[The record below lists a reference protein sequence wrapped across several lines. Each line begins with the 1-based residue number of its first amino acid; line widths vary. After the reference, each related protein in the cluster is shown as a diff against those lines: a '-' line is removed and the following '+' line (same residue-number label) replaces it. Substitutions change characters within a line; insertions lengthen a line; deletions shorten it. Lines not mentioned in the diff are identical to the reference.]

1 MPWFRVD
8 DGFHSHPKVI
18 AAGNEAVG
26 LYVRCGSYAAQHLTD
41 GFIREDIA
49 VLYGASDT
57 GSRRNPG
64 TGKPETL
71 AETLVRAT
79 LWRRMRGGWQ
89 MPDYLD
95 YNPSAE
101 QVKQERK
108 NAAERQRRRR
118 DTMLSRRDSRVST
131 TVSHTT
137 PTRPVPNTP
146 QPPASGGHDGSHP
159 NCRACG
165 TSPRGPAPPPVPT
178 PMPPAYQRPNGR
190 GRVASEDVA
199 DVLARARQAI
209 AKEDTHDD
217 RR

>member
-8 DGFHSHPKVI
+8 DSFHSHPKVI

-26 LYVRCGSYAAQHLTD
+26 LYVRCGAYAAQHLTD
-41 GFIREDIA
+41 GHVPES
-49 VLYGASDT
+49 VVLLYGST
-57 GSRRNPG
+57 
-64 TGKPETL
+64 KL
-71 AETLVRAT
+71 ADKLVQAK
-79 LWRRMRGGWQ
+79 LWRRVRGGWQ
-89 MPDYLD
+89 MPDFLD

-118 DTMLSRRDSRVST
+118 DTMLSRRDSRGDT
-131 TVSHTT
+131 GVSHRT

-165 TSPRGPAPPPVPT
+165 TNPRGPTPEPPPT

-190 GRVASEDVA
+190 RVPSEDVA
-199 DVLARARQAI
+199 EVLAKARHAI
-209 AKEDTHDD
+209 TKENHDQ
-217 RR
+217 R